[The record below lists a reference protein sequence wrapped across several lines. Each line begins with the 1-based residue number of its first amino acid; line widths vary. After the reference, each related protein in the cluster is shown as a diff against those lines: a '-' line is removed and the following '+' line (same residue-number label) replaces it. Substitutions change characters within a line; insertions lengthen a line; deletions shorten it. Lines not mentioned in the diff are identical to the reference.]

1 MVTAPCPKAKKP
13 KAKKKRERG
22 RERKAAIT
30 SRSIPTKFDKISQ
43 VAWTVRRN
51 PHALN
56 MRKRFKL
63 LTVKKKT
70 PLLEWEGERRMQ
82 KRCVAEKRR
91 QMCFQGRE
99 VQTRR
104 GSQEFLHAPHPHHPT
119 LPPPSMWD
127 LSAWVTLSYLGDKM
141 VSLSLPLFV
150 SLSAPVLPTSTLV
163 CLMW

>member
-13 KAKKKRERG
+13 KARKKRQV
-22 RERKAAIT
+22 AIT

-63 LTVKKKT
+63 LTVEKNKT

-91 QMCFQGRE
+91 QMCFQWRE